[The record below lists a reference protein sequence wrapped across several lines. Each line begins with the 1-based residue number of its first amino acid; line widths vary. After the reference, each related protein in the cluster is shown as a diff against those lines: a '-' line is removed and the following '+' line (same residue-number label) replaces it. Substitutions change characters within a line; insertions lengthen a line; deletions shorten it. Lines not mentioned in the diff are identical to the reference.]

1 MGPIQTLEEIRR
13 WLIRRS
19 GLIVLVAVVVS
30 TLGIMFAM
38 NSDRVYRASAVIQ
51 VLNPVID
58 PREAPG
64 SNTVTRRVQ
73 AIEQRLMAREN
84 LLALGE
90 THGMFDGFEGSPTER
105 MLMMRQ
111 SISIEA
117 VAAAQAGFTRDGS
130 ISALIISASAGEP
143 EAAAAL
149 ANDLADDVVRENA
162 STRRERAQAALRFF
176 SSEEQRIDGLIMELE
191 AEIGA
196 FQGLNDAF
204 MPGTLSL
211 RREEMGRLTES
222 RLEIERELV
231 QARGELAS
239 LDAGGGR
246 AVTLRRVAQLT
257 DLIAQR
263 TREVDALTGR
273 IDEIQGLFQRG
284 SEVDRE
290 LSSMNRRMTQLQT
303 QLTSAVERRREAE
316 IGARLE
322 GDDQSERFLLL
333 EAALPP
339 DYPVSRSRKLIVMA
353 AVVAGAVLGL
363 GMAFL
368 AEWLNPVLRTA
379 AMMERE
385 LQLRPVISIPFQM
398 PSRERR
404 RRRTIWAIGLGLPLL
419 AGLALALTLGGL
431 I

>member
-1 MGPIQTLEEIRR
+1 MGPIQTLDEIRR
-13 WLIRRS
+13 WLIRRL
-19 GLIVLVAVVVS
+19 GLIVLV
-30 TLGIMFAM
+30 TLLVGTAGFLFALS
-38 NSDRVYRASAVIQ
+38 SDRAYRASAVIQ

-58 PREAPG
+58 PREGPG
-64 SNTVTRRVQ
+64 TNTVTRRVQ
-73 AIEQRLMAREN
+73 AIEQRLMARDN

-90 THGMFDGFEGSPTER
+90 THGVFDGLDLSPTER
-105 MLMMRQ
+105 MLIMRQ

-117 VAAAQAGFTRDGS
+117 VAAAQAGFSRDGS
-130 ISALIISASAGEP
+130 LSALIISASARTP

-162 STRRERAQAALRFF
+162 AT
-176 SSEEQRIDGLIMELE
+176 SEEQRIDGLIEDLE

-196 FQGLNDAF
+196 FQTLNEAF
-204 MPGTLSL
+204 MPGTLTL
-211 RREEMGRLTES
+211 RREELGRLTET

-231 QARGELAS
+231 QARGELTA
-239 LDAGGGR
+239 LETAGAR
-246 AVTLRRVAQLT
+246 AVTQRRISVLT
-257 DLIAQR
+257 DQIAQR
-263 TREVDALTGR
+263 TREADALTAR
-273 IDEIQGLFQRG
+273 IDEIQGLFLRG
-284 SEVDRE
+284 AEVDRD

-316 IGARLE
+316 ISARLE

-339 DYPVSRSRKLIVMA
+339 DYPVSRSRRLIVTA
-353 AVVAGAVLGL
+353 AVVAGGILGL
-363 GMAFL
+363 ALAYL

-385 LQLRPVISIPFQM
+385 MQLRPVISIPFQL
-398 PSRERR
+398 PARERR
-404 RRRTIWAIGLGLPLL
+404 RRRTIWALGLGLPIL
-419 AGLALALTLGGL
+419 AGLALAMALGL